1 MIIMPVST
9 PAVAVDQNNVN
20 QSQQNQ
26 SQSLQDSRKATDT
39 VQLSSEARK
48 MAGVESNYTAA
59 APATPPAAATQ
70 EASASANSVSLA
82 TEIQSTPTPAHIATD
97 NEVTEKVA
105 DSEVAEQQR
114 PVNAATGKQETTKI
128 DIVA

>member
-1 MIIMPVST
+1 MIILPVST
-9 PAVAVDQNNVN
+9 PAVAIDQNTVN

-39 VQLSSEARK
+39 VQLSAEARR
-48 MAGVESNYTAA
+48 MAGAESNYTAA
-59 APATPPAAATQ
+59 APATPAT
-70 EASASANSVSLA
+70 ASSDESSPSANSVSLA
-82 TEIQSTPTPAHIATD
+82 TEIQSNPTPAHIATD

-114 PVNAATGKQETTKI
+114 PVNAATGQQETTKI
-128 DIVA
+128 DVVA